1 MPDISSFRSRAA
13 FAIALVT
20 ALAGCY
26 QSPGGHSSG
35 QTTSESTT
43 AAVKVNTVH
52 PARKALQRHT
62 EQPGQIEAFEQ
73 TPLLAKV
80 TGYVAHWNVDIGD
93 TVRGPRY
100 DSQGKLTEPGQALAE
115 LSIPELDE
123 DVKQKQ
129 ALMAQAQAELKQ
141 AAATMKVADATEASA
156 AAQVGQAKASATRA
170 EADYARWKSE
180 RDRMTELAD
189 KGAVTRKLAEE
200 TENNFRSSDAALNE
214 TSAKIKSAE
223 SLHRVSQAQVEKA
236 SVDYEAAEARLLVA
250 RADYERAV
258 VLREYATIRAPFDG
272 IVTARNIE
280 TGHLVR
286 AAESD
291 SAKPL
296 FVVVR
301 TDIVRIF
308 VDVPETDAVFAG
320 PKGSARV
327 RVPALS
333 SEPFAGEITRTAW
346 GLNTGTRTLRTEI
359 DVPNPDGKLRPGM
372 YAHADILVAERPD
385 ALSIPKSAVLFDGS
399 QAYCLCVDPAGKV
412 TKAPIVLGILAGTDF
427 EILKGLEGHENVIA
441 QNIGSFRPGQ
451 QVELVQGDSGKPA
464 K

>member
-1 MPDISSFRSRAA
+1 MPESISHCQRIVLAA
-13 FAIALVT
+13 ILVLST
-20 ALAGCY
+20 AGCSR
-26 QSPGGHSSG
+26 SPGGHSSE
-35 QTTSESTT
+35 QPTSESTS
-43 AAVKVNTVH
+43 AAVRVNTVH
-52 PARKALQRHT
+52 PTRKTLTRRT
-62 EQPGQIEAFEQ
+62 EQPGQIEAFER
-73 TPLLAKV
+73 TPLLAKA
-80 TGYVAHWNVDIGD
+80 TGYVTRWNVDIGD
-93 TVRGPRY
+93 TVKGPRY
-100 DSQGKLTEPGQALAE
+100 DSHGKLTEPGEVLAE

-129 ALMAQAQAELKQ
+129 ALVAQAEAELKQ
-141 AAATMKVADATEASA
+141 ALAAIKVATATEASA
-156 AAQVGQAKASATRA
+156 AAEVGQAKASATRA
-170 EADYARWKSE
+170 DADYERWKSE
-180 RDRMTELAD
+180 RDRMVALAE

-200 TENNFRSSDAALNE
+200 TENNFRASEAAQDE

-223 SLHRVSQAQVEKA
+223 SLHRVSQAKVEKA
-236 SVDYEAAEARLLVA
+236 ETDHQAAEARLLVA

-258 VLREYATIRAPFDG
+258 ILREYALIRAPFDG
-272 IVTARNIE
+272 TVTARNVE

-308 VDVPETDAVFAG
+308 VDVPEIDAVFAR

-327 RVPALS
+327 RIPALS

-346 GLNTGTRTLRTEI
+346 VLNTGTRTLRTEI

-385 ALSIPKSAVLFDGS
+385 ALSIPKSAVLFEGT
-399 QAYCLCVDPAGKV
+399 QAYCLCVD
-412 TKAPIVLGILAGTDF
+412 
-427 EILKGLEGHENVIA
+427 
-441 QNIGSFRPGQ
+441 
-451 QVELVQGDSGKPA
+451 
-464 K
+464 